1 MRKIEREMQSAIC
14 NLSNGQSWSKSNTR
28 VEKDDEGNTS
38 VYLHNNRIT
47 FVNKF
52 GDLWLSSC
60 GWETVTTKSRLNA
73 VLDTFLHGFHVWQRD
88 FTWYIGNTG
97 NSSPTVRNADVFFD
111 GYKISR

>member
-47 FVNKF
+47 CVNKL
-52 GDLWLSSC
+52 GDLWLSRG
-60 GWETVTTKSRLNA
+60 GWETNTTKSRLNA
-73 VLDTFLHGFHVWQRD
+73 ILDTFLHGASIFQKD
-88 FTWYIGNTG
+88 FQCNVDDLNT
-97 NSSPTVRNADVFFD
+97 PFFD
-111 GYKISR
+111 GFHIAR